1 MSDNSTVARPY
12 ARAIFELASRDGSL
26 TQWSEALGLAA
37 EVLTDEG
44 MRQFLARPD
53 LDKAARGEFVMA
65 VCGAAAGKGL
75 LAGAHGQN
83 LLRLLAENGRLAALT
98 DIAAQYDALKAQAE
112 NRVKVQLTT
121 AASIDEKVAAGIA
134 SALEQK
140 LGRQVELELLVDEQL
155 LGGAVIRAE
164 DMVIDGSVKNRLE
177 QLAATLSA

>member
-12 ARAIFELASRDGSL
+12 ARAIFELASRDDKL
-26 TQWSEALGLAA
+26 TEWSEALAAAA
-37 EVLTDEG
+37 EVLEDAG
-44 MRQFLARPD
+44 ARRFLARPD

-65 VCGAAAGKGL
+65 VCGEAADGGL
-75 LAGAHGQN
+75 LVSPLGQN
-83 LLRLLAENGRLAALT
+83 LLRLLAENGRLGALA
-98 DIAAQYDALKAQAE
+98 DISAQYDALKARAE

-121 AASIDEKVAAGIA
+121 AASIDGAVATGI
-134 SALEQK
+134 SNALEQR
-140 LGRQVELELLVDEQL
+140 LGRHVDLELFVDERL

>member
-12 ARAIFELASRDGSL
+12 ARAIFELASRDASL
-26 TQWSEALGLAA
+26 TEWSAALGLAA
-37 EVLTDEG
+37 AILNDEG
-44 MRQFLARPD
+44 ARSFLARPN
-53 LDKAARGEFVMA
+53 LDNAARADFMTS
-65 VCGAAAGKGL
+65 VCAQASGKGL
-75 LAGAHGQN
+75 LAGTHGQN
-83 LLRLLAENGRLAALT
+83 LLRLLAENGRIDALT

-112 NRVKVQLTT
+112 NRIKVQLTT
-121 AASIDEKVAAGIA
+121 ATAVKKKVAAVI
-134 SALEQK
+134 SKALEEK